1 MCDELK
7 KNNNGYNNIIF
18 YIMIF
23 KIDKWIVIIYSIP
36 RKNTISNRYNINSLF
51 QLLSSFFN
59 IGHHDSRSLV
69 PELCELQFSSTQW
82 KARVSSFQTQ
92 WIPCHELQHPSR
104 PVG

>member
-36 RKNTISNRYNINSLF
+36 RKNTISNRYNINLLF
-51 QLLSSFFN
+51 
-59 IGHHDSRSLV
+59 
-69 PELCELQFSSTQW
+69 
-82 KARVSSFQTQ
+82 
-92 WIPCHELQHPSR
+92 
-104 PVG
+104 